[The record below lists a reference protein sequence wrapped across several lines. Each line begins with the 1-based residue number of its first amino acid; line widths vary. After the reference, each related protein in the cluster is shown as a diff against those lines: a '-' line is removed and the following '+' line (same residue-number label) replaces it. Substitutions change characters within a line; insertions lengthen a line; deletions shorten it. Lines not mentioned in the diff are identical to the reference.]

1 MYGKFNKFNSNECF
15 RAINKFLNFMQQT
28 GKKTLHSLDEI
39 IAYHLDHNHQGT
51 LSNDNHIQAV
61 AAIKKI
67 CDTKNQTTQSNLLLA
82 LTATCYK
89 YAPVGYVDEV
99 LTKGY
104 TPAKIMAAFHHETL
118 TSHGCPMQFTA
129 HLEQLSKLSAEQRNT
144 LLFCIRSFAPEVVFC
159 GNFVDDPHN
168 ESNCT
173 QLKTIVENLTSKV
186 SLTYTNE
193 CLGRVGR
200 EERAVFLTSISKAS
214 RLVLDGTGLHKW
226 SANDWAYFID
236 SIEKNEQLCSISL
249 NKNALILSC
258 RDPEKFSY
266 ILKLFNV
273 PHLKELNLHNN
284 DFGTLS
290 ITQFQQ
296 LQKAITES
304 PIPMIGLRYIS
315 KGKRG
320 TFIFG
325 GIFTAGMSDSNT
337 PNLAEKT
344 PEGDTSTSGELQ
356 KVECRI

>member
-1 MYGKFNKFNSNECF
+1 M
-15 RAINKFLNFMQQT
+15 RQT
-28 GKKTLHSLDEI
+28 GKKTLQSLDEI
-39 IAYHLDHNHQGT
+39 IAYHLDHNHQGA
-51 LSNDNHIQAV
+51 LSNGIHIQAI

-89 YAPVGYVDEV
+89 YAPVGYVDEI
-99 LTKGY
+99 LTKKY
-104 TPAKIMAAFHHETL
+104 SPAKIMAAFHHETL
-118 TSHGCPMQFTA
+118 TSYDSPMQFTA
-129 HLEQLSKLSAEQRNT
+129 HLEQLSKLSAEQRNAI
-144 LLFCIRSFAPEVVFC
+144 LFCIRSFAPEVVFC
-159 GNFVDDPHN
+159 GNFVDGPDN
-168 ESNCT
+168 EPNCT
-173 QLKTIVENLTSKV
+173 QLKAIVESLTSKI

-193 CLGRVGR
+193 CLGSVGR
-200 EERAVFLTSISKAS
+200 EERAVFLTSVSKAS

-236 SIEKNEQLCSISL
+236 SVKNNEQLCSISL

-258 RDPEKFSY
+258 RDPEKFTY

-273 PHLKELNLHNN
+273 PHLKELYLHNN
-284 DFGTLS
+284 DLGTLS

-304 PIPMIGLRYIS
+304 PIPLIGLRYIS

-320 TFIFG
+320 TFISG
-325 GIFTAGMSDSNT
+325 GIFSAGIPSLNT
-337 PNLAEKT
+337 TNLPNKEL
-344 PEGDTSTSGELQ
+344 EGDTSTSGELQ